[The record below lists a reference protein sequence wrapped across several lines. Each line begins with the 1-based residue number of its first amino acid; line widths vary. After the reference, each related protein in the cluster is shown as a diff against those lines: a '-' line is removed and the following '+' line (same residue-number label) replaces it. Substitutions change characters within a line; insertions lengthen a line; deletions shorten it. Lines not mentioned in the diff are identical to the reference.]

1 MSRYETD
8 EDQVEVIKQWWQK
21 NGTQLLSGILVVL
34 LAWSGWTYWQNT
46 KLNEGLKASAMFEM
60 LQIRQQQ
67 GTFGEAMR
75 EGLTLMEEHPDS
87 PYSTGIALMVAKHYF
102 EKGELG
108 LAIENYQW
116 VLKHAP
122 DASLKLVAQLRL
134 ATIYSDQQR
143 FEEAQQLLS
152 SIDEQPLAASE
163 KANLAFYR
171 AELAFNQ
178 GDLAAAKAGYQS
190 VLDNNAAVDA
200 IQNMASI
207 KLADLAE

>member
-1 MSRYETD
+1 
-8 EDQVEVIKQWWQK
+8 
-21 NGTQLLSGILVVL
+21 
-34 LAWSGWTYWQNT
+34 
-46 KLNEGLKASAMFEM
+46 
-60 LQIRQQQ
+60 
-67 GTFGEAMR
+67 
-75 EGLTLMEEHPDS
+75 
-87 PYSTGIALMVAKHYF
+87 
-102 EKGELG
+102 
-108 LAIENYQW
+108 
-116 VLKHAP
+116 
-122 DASLKLVAQLRL
+122 LVAQLRL

-163 KANLAFYR
+163 KANLAFYQ